1 MDSCGRLKSVM
12 GGAGGCR
19 GFMDGGVSKVCRRSY
34 WGRQL
39 SRRSGG
45 GFWCTLHKCRIVLLC

>member
-34 WGRQL
+34 
-39 SRRSGG
+39 
-45 GFWCTLHKCRIVLLC
+45 